1 MLSITPSLSFP
12 IAKIKKII
20 TLKINVR
27 IVMIIYS
34 ILYLDNMIKRGY
46 KVNNIRL
53 INKRGYD

>member
-34 ILYLDNMIKRGY
+34 IYLDNMIKRGY